1 MNYIDTSA
9 FIKYYS
15 DEVREKGVREVTN
28 LIESAKGGN
37 DTLLS
42 TFFIIGEA
50 ISVFDK
56 RVRQKIITLDDF
68 NISIK
73 KFLADINEMTTK
85 GVLVLEPVS
94 SSTILL
100 CAELIIKHHL
110 SINDAIHLYTTLA
123 NRDIV

>member
-110 SINDAIHLYTTLA
+110 SINDAIHLYTALS
-123 NRDIV
+123 NRDS